1 MDVCRP
7 DSIGCQGTESRY
19 NLHDTWTIRVHRKIV
34 TNLDVGRLI
43 VENGCFVSANTKLCD
58 FSNSACLSS
67 ESLAKHYMEALLPVL
82 RKRYGDGIRL
92 SVYNRGPQ
100 GRPEFDNTLVTARID
115 QGNFPPTVDR
125 RRFPETILYPG

>member
-1 MDVCRP
+1 MDVGRP
-7 DSIGCQGTESRY
+7 DSIGCQGIERRY
-19 NLHDTWTIRVHRKIV
+19 NLYDTWTIRVHGKIV

-43 VENGCFVSANTKLCD
+43 VEDGCFVSANTKLCD

-67 ESLAKHYMEALLPVL
+67 ESLAKRYMEALLPVL

-92 SVYNRGPQ
+92 SAYDRGPQ

-115 QGNFPPTVDR
+115 QGNFAPNR
-125 RRFPETILYPG
+125 RPKMLP